1 MKLLFCL
8 NLVFSFPLTILPTF
22 DTIEALVLGK
32 RETNTIEM
40 EGADASYDLTE
51 NNDSQQD
58 GASQQSAAQDNT
70 SVAT

>member
-32 RETNTIEM
+32 RETSTIEM

-58 GASQQSAAQDNT
+58 SASQQSAAQDNT